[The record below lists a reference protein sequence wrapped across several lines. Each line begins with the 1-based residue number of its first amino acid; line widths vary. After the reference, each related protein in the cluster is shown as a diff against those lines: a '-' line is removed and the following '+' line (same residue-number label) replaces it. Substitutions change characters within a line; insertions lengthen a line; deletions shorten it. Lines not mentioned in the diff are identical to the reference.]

1 MTMTIDMHDETGEIN
16 ESIQNSVIQLID
28 YAADQLNLEGE
39 VECSLTFVDNEKI
52 QVINRDYR
60 GIDRPTDVISFA
72 LEEMEEDEVPILPE
86 EGEPRVL
93 GDIIISIE
101 RTHEQAAEY
110 NHSFERELGFL
121 VIHGLL
127 HLLGYDHQTK
137 EEEEEMFGLQEKIL
151 SSFGLSRG

>member
-1 MTMTIDMHDETGEIN
+1 MTMTIDMHDETKEIN
-16 ESIQNSVIQLID
+16 HAVQESVIKLID
-28 YAADQLNLEGE
+28 YAAEQLNLEGE
-39 VECSLTFVDNEKI
+39 IECSITFVDNERI

-72 LEEMEEDEVPILPE
+72 LEEMGENEVPILPE

-93 GDIIISIE
+93 GDIIISVE

-127 HLLGYDHQTK
+127 HLLGYDHQNAEQEK
-137 EEEEEMFGLQEKIL
+137 EMFGLQESIL
-151 SSFGLSRG
+151 SSFGLSRN

>member
-1 MTMTIDMHDETGEIN
+1 MAMTIDMHDETKEIN
-16 ESIQNSVIQLID
+16 HAIQESVIKLID
-28 YAADQLNLEGE
+28 YAAEQLDLEGE
-39 VECSLTFVDNEKI
+39 IECSITFVDNARI

-72 LEEMEEDEVPILPE
+72 LEEMDENEVPILPE

-93 GDIIISIE
+93 GDIIISVE

-127 HLLGYDHQTK
+127 HLLGYDHQNAEQEK
-137 EEEEEMFGLQEKIL
+137 EMFGLQESIL
-151 SSFGLSRG
+151 SSFGLSRD